1 MVILIPVSR
10 AAVLQTGL
18 PVVVGFA
25 QALPVTPIPEQNG
38 VASVRTNMV
47 NHRGLHVPTLGSTHD
62 AKRVSI
68 EIQLAG
74 FLPRP
79 PIAAGGCGAAIL
91 RVERL
96 MLLAEL
102 LSALHQFRTAWVS
115 TGVLGSEG
123 HPLTPF

>member
-38 VASVRTNMV
+38 VASVWTDVV

-68 EIQLAG
+68 EILLAG
-74 FLPRP
+74 FLPRSTVT
-79 PIAAGGCGAAIL
+79 ASGG
-91 RVERL
+91 
-96 MLLAEL
+96 
-102 LSALHQFRTAWVS
+102 
-115 TGVLGSEG
+115 
-123 HPLTPF
+123 